1 MSLQSNKFCFSALAA
16 AAFAITLSGGPAR
29 AENFD
34 HLKGNWSGGGN
45 ITLANGEKERIRCRA
60 TYVPAGANVKILLR
74 CASDS
79 YKFELTSDITSDGG
93 KLSGSWS
100 EATRAVAGLITG
112 SATASTIQATAIS
125 PLFTANLTVKTS
137 GGNQTVT
144 ILSPGSEISNVTI
157 ALKR

>member
-1 MSLQSNKFCFSALAA
+1 
-16 AAFAITLSGGPAR
+16 
-29 AENFD
+29 
-34 HLKGNWSGGGN
+34 
-45 ITLANGEKERIRCRA
+45 
-60 TYVPAGANVKILLR
+60 VKILLR

-79 YKFELTSDITSDGG
+79 YKFELTSDITSDGA

>member
-1 MSLQSNKFCFSALAA
+1 MSLQASKFCFSALTAA
-16 AAFAITLSGGPAR
+16 ALALMVSGGAAR

-45 ITLANGEKERIRCRA
+45 ITTASGEKERIRCRA
-60 TYVPAGANVKILLR
+60 TYTPSGSNVKIALR

-100 EATRAVAGLITG
+100 EATRAVAGLVTG
-112 SATASTIQATAIS
+112 TATASTIQATAMS
-125 PLFTANLTVKTS
+125 PLFTANLTVRTS